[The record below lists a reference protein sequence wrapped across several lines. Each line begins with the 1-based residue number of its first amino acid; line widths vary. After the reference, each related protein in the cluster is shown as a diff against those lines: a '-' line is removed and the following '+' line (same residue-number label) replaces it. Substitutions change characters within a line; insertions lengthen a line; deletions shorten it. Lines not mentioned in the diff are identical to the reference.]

1 LCLYFT
7 ARGRFLFKLLLHTP
21 ENVDLCKHAVIRWWC
36 GALIINASGYKQ
48 WIQVEPKEPIKKDEV
63 RKMME
68 QTKKESLLERYWR
81 LRGEA
86 DELYQR
92 RMRQIKINEE
102 MRKSIQRELDA
113 LEDA

>member
-1 LCLYFT
+1 
-7 ARGRFLFKLLLHTP
+7 
-21 ENVDLCKHAVIRWWC
+21 
-36 GALIINASGYKQ
+36 
-48 WIQVEPKEPIKKDEV
+48 
-63 RKMME
+63 MME

-102 MRKSIQRELDA
+102 MRKSMRKELDA
-113 LEDA
+113 LEDAIERADLNEVLRHKLILEILLE

>member
-1 LCLYFT
+1 
-7 ARGRFLFKLLLHTP
+7 
-21 ENVDLCKHAVIRWWC
+21 
-36 GALIINASGYKQ
+36 
-48 WIQVEPKEPIKKDEV
+48 
-63 RKMME
+63 MME

-92 RMRQIKINEE
+92 RMREIKISEE

-113 LEDA
+113 LEDAIEDANLAEVLRHKLILEILLA

>member
-1 LCLYFT
+1 
-7 ARGRFLFKLLLHTP
+7 
-21 ENVDLCKHAVIRWWC
+21 
-36 GALIINASGYKQ
+36 
-48 WIQVEPKEPIKKDEV
+48 
-63 RKMME
+63 ME

-92 RMRQIKINEE
+92 RMREISQRISEE

-113 LEDA
+113 LEDAIEKADLSEVLRHKLILEVLLE

>member
-1 LCLYFT
+1 
-7 ARGRFLFKLLLHTP
+7 
-21 ENVDLCKHAVIRWWC
+21 
-36 GALIINASGYKQ
+36 
-48 WIQVEPKEPIKKDEV
+48 
-63 RKMME
+63 ME

-92 RMRQIKINEE
+92 RMKEIKINEE

-113 LEDA
+113 LEDSIERADLVEVLRHKLILEVLLGTQMTLSI